1 MWRSYKRLKMSLS
14 FITGSKSST
23 FDFSNIEI
31 EENDF
36 MQRMDELDISQE
48 AAKQIWECIRID
60 YSNL

>member
-1 MWRSYKRLKMSLS
+1 MSLS